1 MTKENI
7 ASFVT
12 NFITILLTVL
22 GLFWGAYTYLKD
34 KEQSKQDRQNN
45 FQKELIAK
53 LDEIEKHQ
61 QKALQDYKDLSDKR
75 FYEYKEQTNVKLEEI
90 KGDIK
95 FLRKNAF
102 FITHEFKKEDQKIR
116 EMVLHRED

>member
-1 MTKENI
+1 MTKEGLTGLI
-7 ASFVT
+7 T
-12 NFITILLTVL
+12 NFLTILLTVL
-22 GLFWGAYTYLKD
+22 GLFWAAYTYLKD
-34 KEQSKQDRQNN
+34 KEQSKQEKQER
-45 FQKELIAK
+45 FQKELINK
-53 LDEIEKHQ
+53 IDELEKHQ
-61 QKALQDYKDLSDKR
+61 DKSLQEYKTYNDKR
-75 FYEYKEQTNVKLEEI
+75 FYEHKEQTNVKLEEI